1 MKDYRTYYERGFMD
15 KIAEADEEAWFTPPK
30 FLSAYGAAS
39 IPQELANFYGRG
51 GNRAE
56 ILSQKEMRRMH
67 RAAELLAGKKGGIKT
82 KITQM
87 IQPQYDPKTHAVVLP
102 TRGTGTHA
110 HELGHAVGMKGKF
123 PIIQRISR
131 NLAIPVS
138 VGGTLTAAWSDDPT
152 VRNVASVAA
161 PVAMAPTIAEELRA
175 SNIGRKLLQRRG
187 VKGLK
192 TLAPFRGVPTYL
204 AAAVAPF
211 IAAQVRGRLLKKE
224 NDE

>member
-15 KIAEADEEAWFTPPK
+15 KLAESDEADWNIPK
-30 FLSAYGAAS
+30 FLPAYGAAA
-39 IPQELANFYGRG
+39 IPQELANYYGRG
-51 GNRAE
+51 GNTRE
-56 ILSQKEMRRMH
+56 LLSPKEMWRMH

-82 KITQM
+82 KITQL
-87 IQPQYDPKTHAVVLP
+87 IEPQYDPSQHVVVLP
-102 TRGTGTHA
+102 QRGTGTHA

-123 PIIQRISR
+123 PVIQRISR
-131 NLAIPVS
+131 RLALPTA
-138 VGGTLTAAWSDDPT
+138 VGGTLTAALSDDPT
-152 VRNVASVAA
+152 TRNVASVAA
-161 PVAMAPTIAEELRA
+161 PVVMAPTIAEELRA

-187 VKGLK
+187 VTGLK

-211 IAAQVRGRLLKKE
+211 IAAQMRGQLLKKE